1 MLVRFA
7 FLVVVVFA
15 AAAVVVVV
23 VIFVQS
29 SLALVLVF
37 LFSVVLVC
45 AAHCPLTAPRCHFSD
60 FFFSLSGALIIRR
73 LFSSYSIIHSL
84 FATTSN
90 FSTSTLFCTPS
101 AYNIAGWLTGSSNR
115 RKKYLPS
122 ANPQDFHRKCLDT
135 F

>member
-7 FLVVVVFA
+7 FLVVVVFTA
-15 AAAVVVVV
+15 AAAVVVV

-73 LFSSYSIIHSL
+73 LFSTYSIIHSL
-84 FATTSN
+84 FASLPPI
-90 FSTSTLFCTPS
+90 FRLPHSS
-101 AYNIAGWLTGSSNR
+101 ALLLHTILLAG
-115 RKKYLPS
+115 
-122 ANPQDFHRKCLDT
+122 
-135 F
+135 